1 MQLSIPKFEITS
13 GIGDDDFN
21 SFARNGYLIIRKPF
35 DMTLID
41 ELAQWTRERFFDSNG
56 KITSVREQD
65 EWRNMP
71 AVKELACNAM
81 IIEKLKA
88 LYGRNPVPFQTLNFP
103 VGTEQNTHSDTMHF
117 HCFPQRWMCGVWV
130 ALEDITEGNGPLHY
144 YPGSHKLPTLTME
157 DVGITPPPRKF
168 NFFRKKSNTKENYLK
183 YEIAIKEVLE
193 ISGIKKETL
202 CINKGDLLIWSANL
216 LHGGEPILEPGST
229 RFSQVTHYY
238 FEGCRYY
245 TPMLSDFI
253 HGKITYRDGIKNIT
267 DA

>member
-1 MQLSIPKFEITS
+1 
-13 GIGDDDFN
+13 
-21 SFARNGYLIIRKPF
+21 
-35 DMTLID
+35 
-41 ELAQWTRERFFDSNG
+41 
-56 KITSVREQD
+56 
-65 EWRNMP
+65 
-71 AVKELACNAM
+71 
-81 IIEKLKA
+81 
-88 LYGRNPVPFQTLNFP
+88 
-103 VGTEQNTHSDTMHF
+103 
-117 HCFPQRWMCGVWV
+117 
-130 ALEDITEGNGPLHY
+130 
-144 YPGSHKLPTLTME
+144 ME